1 MVRGKGGSP
10 SRCPVWTGGHAA
22 RPQLPRAMSGMS
34 QPPSSPVQG
43 TVESLRLTTISLG
56 AALSMLPVLASAG
69 PPTGALPL
77 PGETEAR

>member
-1 MVRGKGGSP
+1 
-10 SRCPVWTGGHAA
+10 
-22 RPQLPRAMSGMS
+22 MS

-43 TVESLRLTTISLG
+43 TVESLRLTAISLG